1 MKKKHAKASR
11 ELVKANVKLDGEG
24 FAMSFQVTV
33 PAGRTAVSDL
43 LPFAQALSDAIVNET
58 TRLVHEAGKKI
69 SCTSGCGACCRGFV
83 AITQAEAR
91 QIGGFMAALPPDRRA
106 TLDARFQQAHQQ
118 LEEAGLL
125 KTIEA
130 AESWGAAD
138 YQAMVTAYF
147 PLGIACPFLEN
158 ESCSIY
164 QVRPITCREFLVTSP
179 AHHCA
184 ELDSVNVRRVTLPL
198 QVFHAVARWQQPESK
213 AEGLEPWVPLIMA
226 PQWAQAHPEPAPTE
240 TGPQLLSRLLNGMKA
255 DKKST

>member
-1 MKKKHAKASR
+1 
-11 ELVKANVKLDGEG
+11 
-24 FAMSFQVTV
+24 MSFQVTV
-33 PAGRTAVSDL
+33 PAGRTTVGEL

-58 TRLVHEAGKKI
+58 THLVQEAGKTI

-91 QIGGFMAALPPDRRA
+91 QIGGFMAALAPDRRA
-106 TLDARFQQAHQQ
+106 TLEARFEQAHQR
-118 LEEAGLL
+118 LDAAGLL
-125 KTIEA
+125 SAIEA

-164 QVRPITCREFLVTSP
+164 PVRPITCREFLVTSP
-179 AHHCA
+179 AYHCA

-213 AEGLEPWVPLIMA
+213 DAGLEPWVPLIMA
-226 PQWAQAHPEPAPTE
+226 PQWAQAHPEPAPNQ
-240 TGPQLLSRLLNGMKA
+240 TGPELLSRLLNGMKA
-255 DKKST
+255 GKQSTSSGV